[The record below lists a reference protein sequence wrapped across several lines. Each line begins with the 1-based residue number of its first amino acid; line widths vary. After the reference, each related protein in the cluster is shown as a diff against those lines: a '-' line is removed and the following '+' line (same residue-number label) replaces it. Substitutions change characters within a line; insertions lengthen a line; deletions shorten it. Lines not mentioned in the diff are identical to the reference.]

1 MTKTNSLK
9 KALAGILAA
18 CMAATTLV
26 AAPFT
31 FGNSQ
36 NVGAASLDEMELLAQ
51 YSFESGYTDS
61 VSGKSG
67 TLDETT
73 TGTISLQK
81 DKDNTYMSVGSSG
94 NDNNV
99 IQVANPFKGDA
110 ASDMTIAMKVRV
122 NESNNFEGLWAIVNA
137 PAGSWVGLCGTGG
150 FHYNYP
156 GIYRDYPAEANAA
169 EYNGSIPVDSQWH
182 EVVTT
187 ITATGDLTLYV
198 DGESKYTINDS
209 TMMTGFYQYDYLLI
223 GSGASSLPSWGSST
237 ADYDDVRFYSGAAD
251 ADAVVAIY
259 KEAAPEALASY
270 TFDDASSI
278 EGLTSV
284 GASVVTDDVQGCVL
298 KIEKNTTSNNYVR
311 LNNPLYQKEASDFT
325 IAMNVLLEEDTDA
338 YRGLWS
344 FSNEAGNVGYF
355 GMSRN
360 GGLRYNGYLPAGE
373 ANHWYNTAGY
383 GLGEDTSWHKLA
395 VVVSAE
401 DGTAKI
407 YLDGTLTGTMDA
419 SSTFDSYGDAGVDIA
434 KLLAD
439 VPEYVTKQQYFFLGF
454 ASGSNWMTNGAS
466 YDNVAIY
473 GRALTAL
480 EIANLPGTVPSAS
493 EEEPEP
499 PVDLGEPIPISRD
512 AVDGVSGWQVINGDS
527 SQKSTIDLTDR
538 AVGNNYSIYGWFKV
552 NGTAENMH
560 LYEQISTPTSYYG
573 TRLYTNG
580 SGELV
585 LCVENSSSG
594 AQNIATGYNLND
606 HLNQAFFLTVNYDYD
621 NNTVSLYIDGEEYIS
636 RTGILVRA
644 SSLTVSQMWLG
655 YSFWSND
662 PVLKGSAAGVYY
674 SNAIDLPNSEAIQAY
689 MKEHQAP
696 TTDLDRLEYATAPVE
711 NLNIVEGNATYVQDP
726 NGNYVRVRD
735 ENGNYTYVK
744 SANGNYVK
752 DADGNYVLAKISKVD
767 GNAKA
772 MLSTE
777 KYTQETL
784 AATDDA
790 RYSGTPGYRAFD
802 VSKFLSQD
810 DFAVTSWVRWY
821 GDGSTSWGGTQ
832 SLQAQRFFDLFD
844 IDKADQS
851 KYEFYF
857 NGWEE
862 NFYQRNPS
870 VSSKL
875 ELQEGI
881 DELKL
886 YVNNPNVASAE
897 AGVYLCGITAGA
909 TMNGLSRPCFR
920 PGLTFN
926 ANGGKTNSGLP
937 YQWTHIAVV
946 YDADGHQGSNG
957 SVYGASLTY
966 YVDGAAYAVRYFD
979 YADFD
984 ETEDAFYQN
993 NSDPKNAAFVE
1004 SGKESSYDQ
1013 NQVVGGSLDG
1023 ADIIYNTTAEQLKV
1037 KNMALD
1043 TLYLG
1048 GSTVSTALWNG
1059 QYQNAYLYNYAL
1071 TSGEVSEDYVDLVKP
1086 LEGASM
1092 ETPTEAN
1099 NITTDGNIYALIN
1112 ESANASK
1119 TMELGFN
1126 TEWLNTSAYRGTS
1139 SLSFNGD
1146 GGYAE
1151 VDTSLLTTDGQP
1163 IKEDGSNVS
1172 DQFTFS
1178 TWVNL
1183 SDTLNWGRIFD
1194 IKGDNG
1200 ELFLSN
1206 NGYFNNDA
1214 NVGLGLRSSTLEN
1227 GIEVD
1232 KIDVS
1237 NGTSINAGTWVNVTV
1252 VIDGTDVSLYFQGE
1266 LEITGKLTMPLSEM
1280 GIHTFYLSR
1289 SAAVDGKYGL
1299 PLDPDNDMVLDET
1312 YLVQDALSDAQVLQL
1327 AKYGYAGAKTS
1338 TTQENSTR
1346 LEMLDVADL
1355 FDADRNVDTYYV
1367 DITDHKTLSAE
1378 VMNALANSTGKTLYV
1393 RVEQGV
1399 SYDFIWELTSEA
1411 FAGRTYSAS
1420 DEFDLL
1426 VSGANMSSADA
1437 TIILNAY
1444 MEQLRVTDPSASVH
1458 LQAQT
1463 ITVYADKLPVELPLF
1478 INYNRDFLQ
1487 TVDNGDGTQTLKDVP
1502 LNLYK
1507 GTAFSYSLVQKG
1519 LKAATDQDG
1528 NTLMQNYTNPTT
1540 NANGTVVQ
1548 YYVQNLTEGGS
1559 FILTPQTLP

>member
-61 VSGKSG
+61 VSGD
-67 TLDETT
+67 TATA
-73 TGTISLQK
+73 TGTDAGAVTLQK
-81 DKDNTYMSVGSSG
+81 EENGNTYLSIANESSFA
-94 NDNNV
+94 NNIKNYVEYDNPMQDVDSTNG
-99 IQVANPFKGDA
+99 F
-110 ASDMTIAMKVRV
+110 TIAMKIRLH
-122 NESNNFEGLWAIVNA
+122 NAAEQANAYEGLWCVSNGVGPENTFAGLLPSGFRYNAGNNVYFDSTSQQNEGQTLGISADNFSNVVVSVAGNGTIV
-137 PAGSWVGLCGTGG
+137 
-150 FHYNYP
+150 
-156 GIYRDYPAEANAA
+156 I
-169 EYNGSIPVDSQWH
+169 
-182 EVVTT
+182 
-187 ITATGDLTLYV
+187 YV
-198 DGESKYTINDS
+198 DGTEKLTIDAS
-209 TMMTGFYQYDYLLI
+209 TANVSGWTSFLTEQDKFYLGFGTTISQWCTA
-223 GSGASSLPSWGSST
+223 G
-237 ADYDDVRFYSGAAD
+237 ADYDDVRIYSGAAD
-251 ADAVVAIY
+251 AEAAAAIY
-259 KEAAPEALASY
+259 EEAAPEAVICYDFENGIGDYPVTGTVEAVEDEIQGNVVNVASDY
-270 TFDDASSI
+270 TTYPKNYITFDNPFQNSD
-278 EGLTSV
+278 LT
-284 GASVVTDDVQGCVL
+284 
-298 KIEKNTTSNNYVR
+298 
-311 LNNPLYQKEASDFT
+311 EATVS
-325 IAMNVLLEEDTDA
+325 MNV
-338 YRGLWS
+338 
-344 FSNEAGNVGYF
+344 
-355 GMSRN
+355 
-360 GGLRYNGYLPAGE
+360 
-373 ANHWYNTAGY
+373 
-383 GLGEDTSWHKLA
+383 K
-395 VVVSAE
+395 
-401 DGTAKI
+401 
-407 YLDGTLTGTMDA
+407 LTGTA
-419 SSTFDSYGDAGVDIA
+419 VNSFEAHW
-434 KLLAD
+434 
-439 VPEYVTKQQYFFLGF
+439 GF
-454 ASGSNWMTNGAS
+454 ANNVTETPLFALSGDGSLHYNGAPGYFDQATGLLSLDDCWHKVAVVIKNDGSLNTYVDGVLKVQANITNLISGAEATTITDLLNSAEHFYLGIAGTFWGSAGAS
-466 YDNVAIY
+466 YDNVAFY
-473 GRALTAL
+473 NTALTDL
-480 EIANLPGTVPSAS
+480 EIANLPGTAQVPESGGD
-493 EEEPEP
+493 EPEDP
-499 PVDLGEPIPISRD
+499 MDPTQPYLLTKDEGK
-512 AVDGVSGWQVINGDS
+512 WQVIDGQSINTTT
-527 SQKSTIDLTDR
+527 KSLTGYIT
-538 AVGNNYSIYGWFKV
+538 GNNFSISGWMNFNSISGNNMYLFQMQGGTNSAHGVRFSTSRDGALRTWLMNNNIDTSWDSEQLLPVGETFLFTLNYDGDNHTITVYINNEVYFTYTNETNVIPATDYSMANIV
-552 NGTAENMH
+552 LGTSQWGDPILDGRMAD
-560 LYEQISTPTSYYG
+560 LYISNNLISTDD
-573 TRLYTNG
+573 
-580 SGELV
+580 
-585 LCVENSSSG
+585 
-594 AQNIATGYNLND
+594 IAAKVT
-606 HLNQAFFLTVNYDYD
+606 AADYPD
-621 NNTVSLYIDGEEYIS
+621 WDDT
-636 RTGILVRA
+636 
-644 SSLTVSQMWLG
+644 
-655 YSFWSND
+655 
-662 PVLKGSAAGVYY
+662 SAAIIPLI
-674 SNAIDLPNSEAIQAY
+674 AE
-689 MKEHQAP
+689 
-696 TTDLDRLEYATAPVE
+696 RE
-711 NLNIVEGNATYVQDP
+711 NLNIVEGAENVKYDDTETDS
-726 NGNYVRVRD
+726 NGNKKILSV
-735 ENGNYTYVK
+735 NGQ
-744 SANGNYVK
+744 
-752 DADGNYVLAKISKVD
+752 
-767 GNAKA
+767 AKA
-772 MLSTE
+772 QLSTE
-777 KYTQETL
+777 KYEAETL
-784 AATDDA
+784 STNDVTVDA
-790 RYSGTPGYRAFD
+790 GYREFDTSAF
-802 VSKFLSQD
+802 LANAD
-810 DFAVTSWVRWY
+810 DFTVTSWVHWY
-821 GDGSTSWGGTQ
+821 GDGTTTWGGKQT
-832 SLQAQRFFDLFD
+832 LTAQRFFDLFNIKD
-844 IDKADQS
+844 EDQS

-862 NFYQRNPS
+862 NYYDRNPS
-870 VSSKL
+870 VSSTSEIQEAVE
-875 ELQEGI
+875 ELGV
-881 DELKL
+881 LN
-886 YVNNPNVASAE
+886 NNPNVASSE
-897 AGVYLCGITAGA
+897 SGVYLCGISAGA
-909 TMNGLSRPCFR
+909 TLNGLNRPCFR
-920 PGLTFN
+920 PGKTFVS
-926 ANGGKTNSGLP
+926 NGNQTNSGLP
-937 YQWTHIAVV
+937 YQWAHIAVV
-946 YDADGHQGSNG
+946 YDADGHVGSDG
-957 SVYGASLTY
+957 TVYGASLTY
-966 YVDGAAYAVRYFD
+966 YVDSAAYATRYFD

-984 ETEDAFYQN
+984 TSVDEFYQS
-993 NSDPKNAAFVE
+993 NSSPKDGYFIDEDHTRPENADA
-1004 SGKESSYDQ
+1004 Q
-1013 NQVVGGSLDG
+1013 IVGGSVDG
-1023 ADIIYNTTAEQLKV
+1023 ADIIYGIANAEALKV

-1048 GSTVSTALWNG
+1048 KSTDSDAYWNG
-1059 QYQNAYLYNYAL
+1059 EYRNAYLYNYAL
-1071 TSGEVSEDYVDLVKP
+1071 TSGEVGEDYVDLVKP

-1112 ESANASK
+1112 ESVNASK

-1206 NGYFNNDA
+1206 NGYFNDNA
-1214 NVGLGLRSSTLEN
+1214 NVGLGLRSSTLKN

-1327 AKYGYAGAKTS
+1327 ARYGYAGAKTS

-1437 TIILNAY
+1437 TTILTKWS
-1444 MEQLRVTDPSASVH
+1444 QKDPTAHVN

-1502 LNLYK
+1502 LKLYK
-1507 GTAFSYSLVQKG
+1507 GNASSYSLLKDG
-1519 LKAATDQDG
+1519 LNAATDQDG
-1528 NTLMQNYTNPTT
+1528 NTLMQNYTNPSTGAT
-1540 NANGTVVQ
+1540 GTVIQ

>member
-61 VSGKSG
+61 VSGD
-67 TLDETT
+67 TATA
-73 TGTISLQK
+73 TGTDAGAVTLQK
-81 DKDNTYMSVGSSG
+81 EENGNTYLSIANESSFA
-94 NDNNV
+94 NNIKNYVEYDN
-99 IQVANPFKGDA
+99 PMKGV
-110 ASDMTIAMKVRV
+110 SSTNGFTIAMKIRLHDAALQT
-122 NESNNFEGLWAIVNA
+122 NSWEGLWCVANGVGPENA
-137 PAGSWVGLCGTGG
+137 FAGMLPGG
-150 FHYNYP
+150 FRFNAGNNVFYDYTNEQHPELNP
-156 GIYRDYPAEANAA
+156 GISAEQF
-169 EYNGSIPVDSQWH
+169 S
-182 EVVTT
+182 EVV
-187 ITATGDLTLYV
+187 ATVGGDGTLNVYV
-198 DGESKYTINDS
+198 DGDLKYTVGTDVANASQLISFLTQQDKFYLGFGTTINAWC
-209 TMMTGFYQYDYLLI
+209 TAG
-223 GSGASSLPSWGSST
+223 
-237 ADYDDVRFYSGAAD
+237 ADYDDVRIYSGAAD
-251 ADAVVAIY
+251 AEVAAAIY
-259 KEAAPEALASY
+259 EEATPEAVICYDFENGIGDYPVTGTVEAVEDEIQGNVVNVASDY
-270 TFDDASSI
+270 TTYPKNYITFDNPFKNSD
-278 EGLTSV
+278 LT
-284 GASVVTDDVQGCVL
+284 
-298 KIEKNTTSNNYVR
+298 
-311 LNNPLYQKEASDFT
+311 EATVS
-325 IAMNVLLEEDTDA
+325 MNV
-338 YRGLWS
+338 
-344 FSNEAGNVGYF
+344 
-355 GMSRN
+355 
-360 GGLRYNGYLPAGE
+360 
-373 ANHWYNTAGY
+373 
-383 GLGEDTSWHKLA
+383 K
-395 VVVSAE
+395 
-401 DGTAKI
+401 
-407 YLDGTLTGTMDA
+407 LTGTA
-419 SSTFDSYGDAGVDIA
+419 VNSFEAHW
-434 KLLAD
+434 
-439 VPEYVTKQQYFFLGF
+439 GF
-454 ASGSNWMTNGAS
+454 ANNVTETPLFALSGDGSLHYNGAPGYFDQATGLLSLDDCWHKVAVVIKNDGSLNTYVDGVLKVQANITNLISGADATTITDLLNSAEQFYLGIAGTFWGSAGAS
-466 YDNVAIY
+466 YDNVAFY
-473 GRALTAL
+473 DTALTDL
-480 EIANLPGTVPSAS
+480 EIANLPGTAQIPGSS
-493 EEEPEP
+493 EEEPE
-499 PVDLGEPIPISRD
+499 EPMDPAQPYLLTKD
-512 AVDGVSGWQVINGDS
+512 EGKWQVIDGQSINTTTKNVTGYI
-527 SQKSTIDLTDR
+527 T
-538 AVGNNYSIYGWFKV
+538 GNNFSISGWMNFNSISGNNMYLFQMQGGTNSAHGVRFSTSRDGALRTWLMNNNIDTSWDSEQLLPVGETFLFTLNYDGDNHTITVYINNEVYFTYTNENTVVPATDYSMANIV
-552 NGTAENMH
+552 LGTSQWSDPTLDGRMAD
-560 LYEQISTPTSYYG
+560 LYISNNLISTDD
-573 TRLYTNG
+573 
-580 SGELV
+580 
-585 LCVENSSSG
+585 
-594 AQNIATGYNLND
+594 IAAKVT
-606 HLNQAFFLTVNYDYD
+606 AADYPD
-621 NNTVSLYIDGEEYIS
+621 WDDT
-636 RTGILVRA
+636 
-644 SSLTVSQMWLG
+644 
-655 YSFWSND
+655 
-662 PVLKGSAAGVYY
+662 SAAIIPLI
-674 SNAIDLPNSEAIQAY
+674 AE
-689 MKEHQAP
+689 
-696 TTDLDRLEYATAPVE
+696 RE
-711 NLNIVEGNATYVQDP
+711 NLNIVELGT
-726 NGNYVRVRD
+726 
-735 ENGNYTYVK
+735 K
-744 SANGNYVK
+744 
-752 DADGNYVLAKISKVD
+752 ADGTPTTVTYDNSDKDSAGHSKITEVN
-767 GNAKA
+767 GQAKA
-772 MLSTE
+772 QLSTE
-777 KYTQETL
+777 KYEAETL
-784 AATDDA
+784 STNDVTVDA
-790 RYSGTPGYRAFD
+790 GYREFDTSAF
-802 VSKFLSQD
+802 LANAD
-810 DFAVTSWVRWY
+810 DFTVTSWVHWY
-821 GDGSTSWGGTQ
+821 GDGTTTWGGKQT
-832 SLQAQRFFDLFD
+832 LTAQRFFDLFNIKD
-844 IDKADQS
+844 EDQS

-862 NFYQRNPS
+862 NYYDRNPS
-870 VSSKL
+870 VSSTSEIQEAVE
-875 ELQEGI
+875 ELGV
-881 DELKL
+881 LN
-886 YVNNPNVASAE
+886 NNPNVASSE
-897 AGVYLCGITAGA
+897 SGVYLCGISAGA
-909 TMNGLSRPCFR
+909 TLNGLNRPCFR
-920 PGLTFN
+920 PGKTFVS
-926 ANGGKTNSGLP
+926 NGNQTNSGLP
-937 YQWTHIAVV
+937 YQWAHVAVV
-946 YDADGHQGSNG
+946 YDADGHVGSDG
-957 SVYGASLTY
+957 TVYGASLTY
-966 YVDGAAYAVRYFD
+966 YVDSAAYATRYFD

-984 ETEDAFYQN
+984 TSVDEFYQS
-993 NSDPKNAAFVE
+993 NSSPKDGYFIDEDHTRPENADA
-1004 SGKESSYDQ
+1004 Q
-1013 NQVVGGSLDG
+1013 IVGGSVDG
-1023 ADIIYNTTAEQLKV
+1023 ADIIYGIANAEALKV

-1048 GSTVSTALWNG
+1048 KSTDSDAYWNG
-1059 QYQNAYLYNYAL
+1059 EYRNAYLYNYAL
-1071 TSGEVSEDYVDLVKP
+1071 TSGEVGEDYVDLVKP

-1112 ESANASK
+1112 ESTNASK

-1312 YLVQDALSDAQVLQL
+1312 YLLQDALSDAQVLQL

-1437 TIILNAY
+1437 TTILTKWS
-1444 MEQLRVTDPSASVH
+1444 QKDPTANVN

-1463 ITVYADKLPVELPLF
+1463 ITVYANKLPVELPLF

-1507 GTAFSYSLVQKG
+1507 GTASSYSLVQKG

>member
-26 AAPFT
+26 AVPFT

-51 YSFESGYTDS
+51 YSFESGYADS
-61 VSGKSG
+61 VSGD
-67 TLDETT
+67 TATA
-73 TGTISLQK
+73 TGTDAGAVTLQK
-81 DKDNTYMSVGSSG
+81 EENGNTYLSIANESSFA
-94 NDNNV
+94 NNIKNYVEYDN
-99 IQVANPFKGDA
+99 PMKGV
-110 ASDMTIAMKVRV
+110 SSTNGFTIAMKIRLHDAALQT
-122 NESNNFEGLWAIVNA
+122 NSWEGLWCVANGVGPENA
-137 PAGSWVGLCGTGG
+137 FAGMLPGG
-150 FHYNYP
+150 FRFNAGNNVFYDYTNEQHPELNP
-156 GIYRDYPAEANAA
+156 GISAEQF
-169 EYNGSIPVDSQWH
+169 S
-182 EVVTT
+182 EVV
-187 ITATGDLTLYV
+187 ATVGGDGTLNVYV
-198 DGESKYTINDS
+198 DGDLKYTVGTDVANASQLVSFLTQQDKFYLGFGTTINAWC
-209 TMMTGFYQYDYLLI
+209 TAG
-223 GSGASSLPSWGSST
+223 
-237 ADYDDVRFYSGAAD
+237 ADYDDVRIYSGAAD
-251 ADAVVAIY
+251 AEAVAAIYEETASPVASWNFEDGLTDGVTGEKGTLSASGAEVVEDENGNGYLTVADEASTGTTRNYAQFANPLKGKDLSNGFTITMNVRTTGLANSWEGIWGFLNSADDAVGGFYGLCGDGGFHYNKGVPADNDY
-259 KEAAPEALASY
+259 FDY
-270 TFDDASSI
+270 TTT
-278 EGLTSV
+278 EGLTPIGIVTEGFSK
-284 GASVVTDDVQGCVL
+284 VVTTVNGEGAINIYVDGAL
-298 KIEKNTTSNNYVR
+298 K
-311 LNNPLYQKEASDFT
+311 LT
-325 IAMNVLLEEDTDA
+325 IDA
-338 YRGLWS
+338 
-344 FSNEAGNVGYF
+344 
-355 GMSRN
+355 
-360 GGLRYNGYLPAGE
+360 
-373 ANHWYNTAGY
+373 NTATTLAAGKDRAAVMKTALDFIAQQDY
-383 GLGEDTSWHKLA
+383 FYLG
-395 VVVSAE
+395 V
-401 DGTAKI
+401 GTN
-407 YLDGTLTGTMDA
+407 
-419 SSTFDSYGDAGVDIA
+419 IA
-434 KLLAD
+434 AWNTCGAD
-439 VPEYVTKQQYFFLGF
+439 
-454 ASGSNWMTNGAS
+454 
-466 YDNVAIY
+466 YDNVAVY
-473 GRALTAL
+473 DRELTAL
-480 EIANLPGTVPSAS
+480 EIANLPGTIPPEES
-493 EEEPEP
+493 EE
-499 PVDLGEPIPISRD
+499 PVDP
-512 AVDGVSGWQVINGDS
+512 GVPMLLTKDEGKWQVIDGS
-527 SQKSTIDLTDR
+527 SINASAINVQSY
-538 AVGNNYSIYGWFKV
+538 AAGQNNYSIYGWYRF
-552 NGTAENMH
+552 NSTAANMH
-560 LYEQISTPTSYYG
+560 LYEQLSTGTGYYG
-573 TRLYTNG
+573 SRMFTNG
-580 SGELV
+580 SGVLTLV
-585 LCVENSSSG
+585 VEN
-594 AQNIATGYNLND
+594 ATHGMNTITTSYNVKE
-606 HLNQAFFLTVNYDYD
+606 HLNENFFLTVNYDFD
-621 NNTVSLYIDGEEYIS
+621 NNVIS
-636 RTGILVRA
+636 VYVNGDEVASKSGILVA
-644 SSLTVSQMWLG
+644 AKDLAVQQIYLGHSMWT
-655 YSFWSND
+655 D
-662 PVLKGSAAGVYY
+662 PVIDGRIADLYY
-674 SNAIDLPNSEAIQAY
+674 SNSVLTDINAY
-689 MKEHQAP
+689 MEANPAP
-696 TTDLDRLEYATAPVE
+696 ALDQTSDQVVALVAERE
-711 NLNIVEGNATYVQDP
+711 NLNIVEGTENVKYGTETDS
-726 NGNYVRVRD
+726 NGNKKILSV
-735 ENGNYTYVK
+735 NGQ
-744 SANGNYVK
+744 
-752 DADGNYVLAKISKVD
+752 
-767 GNAKA
+767 AKA
-772 MLSTE
+772 QLSTE
-777 KYTQETL
+777 KYEAETL
-784 AATDDA
+784 STNDVTVDA
-790 RYSGTPGYRAFD
+790 GYREFDTSAF
-802 VSKFLSQD
+802 LANAD
-810 DFAVTSWVRWY
+810 DFTVTSWVHWY
-821 GDGSTSWGGTQ
+821 GDGTTTWGGKQT
-832 SLQAQRFFDLFD
+832 LTAQRFFDLFNIKD
-844 IDKADQS
+844 EDQS

-862 NFYQRNPS
+862 NYYDRNPS
-870 VSSKL
+870 VSSTSEIQEAVE
-875 ELQEGI
+875 ELGV
-881 DELKL
+881 LN
-886 YVNNPNVASAE
+886 NNPNVASSE
-897 AGVYLCGITAGA
+897 SGVYLCGISAGA
-909 TMNGLSRPCFR
+909 TLNGLNRPCFR
-920 PGLTFN
+920 PGKTFVS
-926 ANGGKTNSGLP
+926 NGNQTNSGLP
-937 YQWTHIAVV
+937 YQWAHVAVV
-946 YDADGHQGSNG
+946 YDADGHVGSDG
-957 SVYGASLTY
+957 TVYGASLTY
-966 YVDGAAYAVRYFD
+966 YVDSAAYATRYFD

-984 ETEDAFYQN
+984 TSVDEFYQS
-993 NSDPKNAAFVE
+993 NSSPKDGYFIDEDHTRPENADA
-1004 SGKESSYDQ
+1004 Q
-1013 NQVVGGSLDG
+1013 IVGGSVDG
-1023 ADIIYNTTAEQLKV
+1023 ADIIYGIANAEALKV

-1048 GSTVSTALWNG
+1048 KSTDSDAYWNG
-1059 QYQNAYLYNYAL
+1059 EYRNAYLYNYAL
-1071 TSGEVSEDYVDLVKP
+1071 TSGEVGEDYVDLVKP

-1112 ESANASK
+1112 ESTNASK

-1437 TIILNAY
+1437 TTILTKWS
-1444 MEQLRVTDPSASVH
+1444 QKDPTANVN

-1463 ITVYADKLPVELPLF
+1463 ITVYANKLPVELPLF

-1507 GTAFSYSLVQKG
+1507 GTASSYSLVQKG

>member
-1 MTKTNSLK
+1 
-9 KALAGILAA
+9 
-18 CMAATTLV
+18 MAATTLV

-61 VSGKSG
+61 VSGD
-67 TLDETT
+67 TATA
-73 TGTISLQK
+73 TGTDAGAVTLQK
-81 DKDNTYMSVGSSG
+81 EENGNTYLSIANESSFA
-94 NDNNV
+94 NNIKNYVEYDNPMQDVDSTNG
-99 IQVANPFKGDA
+99 F
-110 ASDMTIAMKVRV
+110 TIAMKIRLH
-122 NESNNFEGLWAIVNA
+122 NAAEQANAYEGLWCVSNGVGPENTFAGLLPSGFRYNAGNNVYFDSTSQQNEGQTLGISADNFSNVVVSVAGNGTIV
-137 PAGSWVGLCGTGG
+137 
-150 FHYNYP
+150 
-156 GIYRDYPAEANAA
+156 I
-169 EYNGSIPVDSQWH
+169 
-182 EVVTT
+182 
-187 ITATGDLTLYV
+187 YV
-198 DGESKYTINDS
+198 DGTEKLTIDAS
-209 TMMTGFYQYDYLLI
+209 TANVSGWTSFLTEQDKFYLGFGTTISQWCTA
-223 GSGASSLPSWGSST
+223 G
-237 ADYDDVRFYSGAAD
+237 ADYDDVRIYSGAAD
-251 ADAVVAIY
+251 AEAAAAIY
-259 KEAAPEALASY
+259 EEAAPEAVICYDFENGIGDYPVTGTVEAVEDEIQGNVVNVASDY
-270 TFDDASSI
+270 TTYPKNYITFDNPFQNSD
-278 EGLTSV
+278 LT
-284 GASVVTDDVQGCVL
+284 
-298 KIEKNTTSNNYVR
+298 
-311 LNNPLYQKEASDFT
+311 EATVS
-325 IAMNVLLEEDTDA
+325 MNV
-338 YRGLWS
+338 
-344 FSNEAGNVGYF
+344 
-355 GMSRN
+355 
-360 GGLRYNGYLPAGE
+360 
-373 ANHWYNTAGY
+373 
-383 GLGEDTSWHKLA
+383 K
-395 VVVSAE
+395 
-401 DGTAKI
+401 
-407 YLDGTLTGTMDA
+407 LTGTA
-419 SSTFDSYGDAGVDIA
+419 VNSFEAHW
-434 KLLAD
+434 
-439 VPEYVTKQQYFFLGF
+439 GF
-454 ASGSNWMTNGAS
+454 ANNVTETPLFALSGDGSLHYNGAPGYFDQATGLLSLDDCWHKVAVVIKNDGSLNTYVDGVLKVQANITNLISGAEATTITDLLNSAEHFYLGIAGTFWGSAGAS
-466 YDNVAIY
+466 YDNVAFY
-473 GRALTAL
+473 NTALTDL
-480 EIANLPGTVPSAS
+480 EIANLPGTAQVPESGGD
-493 EEEPEP
+493 EPEDP
-499 PVDLGEPIPISRD
+499 MDPTQPYLLTKDEGK
-512 AVDGVSGWQVINGDS
+512 WQVIDGQSINTTT
-527 SQKSTIDLTDR
+527 KSLTGYIT
-538 AVGNNYSIYGWFKV
+538 GNNFSISGWMNFNSISGNNMYLFQMQGGTNSAHGVRFSTSRDGALRTWLMNNNIDTSWDSEQLLPVGETFLFTLNYDGDNHTITVYINNEVYFTYTNETNVIPATDYSMANIV
-552 NGTAENMH
+552 LGTSQWGDPILDGRMAD
-560 LYEQISTPTSYYG
+560 LYISNNLISTDD
-573 TRLYTNG
+573 
-580 SGELV
+580 
-585 LCVENSSSG
+585 
-594 AQNIATGYNLND
+594 IAAKVT
-606 HLNQAFFLTVNYDYD
+606 AADYPD
-621 NNTVSLYIDGEEYIS
+621 WDDT
-636 RTGILVRA
+636 
-644 SSLTVSQMWLG
+644 
-655 YSFWSND
+655 
-662 PVLKGSAAGVYY
+662 SAAIIPLI
-674 SNAIDLPNSEAIQAY
+674 AE
-689 MKEHQAP
+689 
-696 TTDLDRLEYATAPVE
+696 RE
-711 NLNIVEGNATYVQDP
+711 NLNIVEGAENVKYDDTETDS
-726 NGNYVRVRD
+726 NGNKKILSV
-735 ENGNYTYVK
+735 NGQ
-744 SANGNYVK
+744 
-752 DADGNYVLAKISKVD
+752 
-767 GNAKA
+767 AKA
-772 MLSTE
+772 QLSTE
-777 KYTQETL
+777 KYEAETL
-784 AATDDA
+784 STNDVTVDA
-790 RYSGTPGYRAFD
+790 GYREFDTSAF
-802 VSKFLSQD
+802 LANAD
-810 DFAVTSWVRWY
+810 DFTVTSWVHWY
-821 GDGSTSWGGTQ
+821 GDGTTTWGGKQT
-832 SLQAQRFFDLFD
+832 LTAQRFFDLFNIKD
-844 IDKADQS
+844 EDQS

-862 NFYQRNPS
+862 NYYDRNPS
-870 VSSKL
+870 VSSTSEIQEAVE
-875 ELQEGI
+875 ELGV
-881 DELKL
+881 LN
-886 YVNNPNVASAE
+886 NNPNVASSE
-897 AGVYLCGITAGA
+897 SGVYLCGISAGA
-909 TMNGLSRPCFR
+909 TLNGLNRPCFR
-920 PGLTFN
+920 PGKTFVS
-926 ANGGKTNSGLP
+926 NGNQTNSGLP
-937 YQWTHIAVV
+937 YQWAHIAVV
-946 YDADGHQGSNG
+946 YDADGHVGSDG
-957 SVYGASLTY
+957 TVYGASLTY
-966 YVDGAAYAVRYFD
+966 YVDSAAYATRYFD

-984 ETEDAFYQN
+984 TSVDEFYQS
-993 NSDPKNAAFVE
+993 NSSPKDGYFIDEDHTRPENADA
-1004 SGKESSYDQ
+1004 Q
-1013 NQVVGGSLDG
+1013 IVGGSVDG
-1023 ADIIYNTTAEQLKV
+1023 ADIIYGIANAEALKV

-1048 GSTVSTALWNG
+1048 KSTDSDAYWNG
-1059 QYQNAYLYNYAL
+1059 EYRNAYLYNYAL
-1071 TSGEVSEDYVDLVKP
+1071 TSGEVGEDYVDLVKP

-1112 ESANASK
+1112 ESVNASK

-1206 NGYFNNDA
+1206 NGYFNDNA
-1214 NVGLGLRSSTLEN
+1214 NVGLGLRSSTLKN

-1327 AKYGYAGAKTS
+1327 ARYGYAGAKTS

-1437 TIILNAY
+1437 TTILTKWS
-1444 MEQLRVTDPSASVH
+1444 QKDPTAHVN

-1502 LNLYK
+1502 LKLYK
-1507 GTAFSYSLVQKG
+1507 GNASSYSLLKDG
-1519 LKAATDQDG
+1519 LNAATDQDG
-1528 NTLMQNYTNPTT
+1528 NTLMQNYTNPSTGAT
-1540 NANGTVVQ
+1540 GTVIQ

>member
-36 NVGAASLDEMELLAQ
+36 NVGAAPMEQLEQVAAYTFDDSASIEGLEAVGASVIEDEDQGSVLQVAANANGKNYLRLDNPFYQGEAESLTVSMKVKLLAAADQ
-51 YSFESGYTDS
+51 WLGLFGFMN
-61 VSGKSG
+61 
-67 TLDETT
+67 
-73 TGTISLQK
+73 
-81 DKDNTYMSVGSSG
+81 NT
-94 NDNNV
+94 
-99 IQVANPFKGDA
+99 
-110 ASDMTIAMKVRV
+110 
-122 NESNNFEGLWAIVNA
+122 
-137 PAGSWVGLCGTGG
+137 TGG
-150 FHYNYP
+150 FF
-156 GIYRDYPAEANAA
+156 GVSG
-169 EYNGSIPVDSQWH
+169 NGSVHFNAFYPDPGNIYYDTNVNVLANDNAWH
-182 EVVTT
+182 DFVMAINGNGVINT
-187 ITATGDLTLYV
+187 YV
-198 DGESKYTINDS
+198 DGALVASYEGDS
-209 TMMTGFYQYDYLLI
+209 DVTNFISNQQYLYL
-223 GSGASSLPSWGSST
+223 GVAGNYWNTNGAL
-237 ADYDDVRFYSGAAD
+237 YDDVTIYDGAYSA
-251 ADAVVAIY
+251 
-259 KEAAPEALASY
+259 EPNASY
-270 TFDDASSI
+270 TFEDEASI
-278 EGLTSV
+278 EGLEAV
-284 GASVVTDDVQGCVL
+284 GASIVQDADQG
-298 KIEKNTTSNNYVR
+298 
-311 LNNPLYQKEASDFT
+311 
-325 IAMNVLLEEDTDA
+325 NVLQVAANADGKNYLRLENPA
-338 YRGLWS
+338 Y
-344 FSNEAGNVGYF
+344 GNDP
-355 GMSRN
+355 SDI
-360 GGLRYNGYLPAGE
+360 
-373 ANHWYNTAGY
+373 T
-383 GLGEDTSWHKLA
+383 
-395 VVVSAE
+395 VS
-401 DGTAKI
+401 
-407 YLDGTLTGTMDA
+407 MD
-419 SSTFDSYGDAGVDIA
+419 V

-439 VPEYVTKQQYFFLGF
+439 ADQWLGLFGFMNNTTGGFFGVSGNGSIHFNAFYPDPNNIYYDTNVNVLKNDGEWHKLVVSVTTDGIVNTYLDGKLAETYTGDPDPANFITNQQYLYLGV
-454 ASGSNWMTNGAS
+454 AGNYWNTNGAL
-466 YDNVAIY
+466 YDNVEIY
-473 GRALTAL
+473 VDEGA
-480 EIANLPGTVPSAS
+480 PVD
-493 EEEPEP
+493 EEEPE
-499 PVDLGEPIPISRD
+499 EPMDPTQPYLLTKD
-512 AVDGVSGWQVINGDS
+512 EGLWQVIDGQSINTTN
-527 SQKSTIDLTDR
+527 KTLTGYIT
-538 AVGNNYSIYGWFKV
+538 GNNFSISGWMNFNSV
-552 NGTAENMH
+552 SGNHMFLFQMQAAANTANGVRCSVA
-560 LYEQISTPTSYYG
+560 S
-573 TRLYTNG
+573 
-580 SGELV
+580 SGELEV
-585 LCVENSSSG
+585 WLK
-594 AQNIATGYNLND
+594 ND
-606 HLNQAFFLTVNYDYD
+606 KGIDTSWKSKQKLPVGETFLFTLNYDGD
-621 NNTVSLYIDGEEYIS
+621 NHTITVYINNEVYFTYTNETNVIPATDYSMANIVLGTSEWGDPILDGRMADLYISNSLIS
-636 RTGILVRA
+636 TDDIAAKVTA
-644 SSLTVSQMWLG
+644 ADYPDWDDT
-655 YSFWSND
+655 
-662 PVLKGSAAGVYY
+662 SAAIIPLI
-674 SNAIDLPNSEAIQAY
+674 AE
-689 MKEHQAP
+689 
-696 TTDLDRLEYATAPVE
+696 RE
-711 NLNIVEGNATYVQDP
+711 NLNIVELGT
-726 NGNYVRVRD
+726 
-735 ENGNYTYVK
+735 K
-744 SANGNYVK
+744 
-752 DADGNYVLAKISKVD
+752 ADGTPTTVTYDNSDKDSAGHSKITEVN
-767 GNAKA
+767 GQAKA
-772 MLSTE
+772 QLSTE
-777 KYTQETL
+777 KYEAETL
-784 AATDDA
+784 STNDVTVDA
-790 RYSGTPGYRAFD
+790 GYREFDTSAF
-802 VSKFLSQD
+802 LANAD
-810 DFAVTSWVRWY
+810 DFTVTSWVHWY
-821 GDGSTSWGGTQ
+821 GDGTTTWGGKQT
-832 SLQAQRFFDLFD
+832 LTAQRFFDLFNIKD
-844 IDKADQS
+844 EDQS

-862 NFYQRNPS
+862 NYYDRNPS
-870 VSSKL
+870 VSSTSEIQEAVE
-875 ELQEGI
+875 ELGV
-881 DELKL
+881 LN
-886 YVNNPNVASAE
+886 NNPNVASSE
-897 AGVYLCGITAGA
+897 SGVYLCGISAGA
-909 TMNGLSRPCFR
+909 TLNGLNRPCFR
-920 PGLTFN
+920 PGKTFVS
-926 ANGGKTNSGLP
+926 NGNQTNSGLP
-937 YQWTHIAVV
+937 YQWAHVAVV
-946 YDADGHQGSNG
+946 YDADGHVGSDG
-957 SVYGASLTY
+957 TVYGASLTY
-966 YVDGAAYAVRYFD
+966 YVDSAAYATRYFD

-984 ETEDAFYQN
+984 TSVDEFYQS
-993 NSDPKNAAFVE
+993 NSSPKDGYFIDEDHTRPENADA
-1004 SGKESSYDQ
+1004 Q
-1013 NQVVGGSLDG
+1013 IVGGSVDG
-1023 ADIIYNTTAEQLKV
+1023 ADIIYGIANAEALKV

-1048 GSTVSTALWNG
+1048 KSTDSDAYWNG
-1059 QYQNAYLYNYAL
+1059 EYRNAYLYNYAL
-1071 TSGEVSEDYVDLVKP
+1071 TSGEVGEDYVDLVKP

-1092 ETPTEAN
+1092 ETPTKAN

-1112 ESANASK
+1112 ESTNASK

-1393 RVEQGV
+1393 RVQQGV

-1437 TIILNAY
+1437 TTILTKWS
-1444 MEQLRVTDPSASVH
+1444 QKDPTAHVN

-1463 ITVYADKLPVELPLF
+1463 ITVYANKLPVELPLF

-1507 GTAFSYSLVQKG
+1507 GTASSYSLVQKG

>member
-1 MTKTNSLK
+1 
-9 KALAGILAA
+9 
-18 CMAATTLV
+18 MAATTLV

-31 FGNSQ
+31 FGNNQ

-67 TLDETT
+67 TSSESGVSLNKDDSGNTYLSVADEAA
-73 TGTISLQK
+73 TGTNKNYVQF
-81 DKDNTYMSVGSSG
+81 
-94 NDNNV
+94 
-99 IQVANPFKGDA
+99 ANPLLDQEITNGF
-110 ASDMTIAMKVRV
+110 TIAMKVRNHEDVVV
-122 NESNNFEGLWAIVNA
+122 NSWEGLWGFMGEGDVSANTA
-137 PAGSWVGLCGTGG
+137 PCYGLTNYGG
-150 FHYNYP
+150 FHVGNSGANFFDYTENKGAQNL
-156 GIYRDYPAEANAA
+156 GISSTQMDELVTVISPDGSIRIYLNGILKTTIDSSSTFE
-169 EYNGSIPVDSQWH
+169 NGS
-182 EVVTT
+182 
-187 ITATGDLTLYV
+187 AAGL
-198 DGESKYTINDS
+198 
-209 TMMTGFYQYDYLLI
+209 MTGLELLPTMKYFYL
-223 GSGASSLPSWGSST
+223 GVSSPFDGWRTAG
-237 ADYDDVRFYSGAAD
+237 ADYDDVRIYSGAAD
-251 ADAVVAIY
+251 AGAVAAIY
-259 KEAAPEALASY
+259 KEVTPEALASY

-284 GASVVTDDVQGCVL
+284 GASVVTDDVQGSVL
-298 KIEKNTTSNNYVR
+298 KIEKNTTSNNYVQ

-401 DGTAKI
+401 DGTAQI

-434 KLLAD
+434 TLLAD

-466 YDNVAIY
+466 YDNIAIY

-480 EIANLPGTVPSAS
+480 EIANLPGTAQIPGD
-493 EEEPEP
+493 EEEPVEP
-499 PVDLGEPIPISRD
+499 MDPTQPYLLTKDEGK
-512 AVDGVSGWQVINGDS
+512 WQVIDGQSINTTT
-527 SQKSTIDLTDR
+527 KSLTGYIT
-538 AVGNNYSIYGWFKV
+538 GNNFSISGWMNFNSV
-552 NGTAENMH
+552 SGDHMFLFQMQAAANTANGVRCSVAN
-560 LYEQISTPTSYYG
+560 
-573 TRLYTNG
+573 
-580 SGELV
+580 SGELEV
-585 LCVENSSSG
+585 WLK
-594 AQNIATGYNLND
+594 ND
-606 HLNQAFFLTVNYDYD
+606 KGIDTSWKSKQKLPVGETFLFTLNYDGGNHTITVYI
-621 NNTVSLYIDGEEYIS
+621 NNEVYFTYTNETNVIPATDYSMANIILGGSEWADPKLDGRMADLYISNNLIS
-636 RTGILVRA
+636 TDDI
-644 SSLTVSQMWLG
+644 
-655 YSFWSND
+655 
-662 PVLKGSAAGVYY
+662 AAQVAAADYPDWDDT
-674 SNAIDLPNSEAIQAY
+674 SDAIIPLIAE
-689 MKEHQAP
+689 
-696 TTDLDRLEYATAPVE
+696 RE
-711 NLNIVEGNATYVQDP
+711 NLNIVEVGT
-726 NGNYVRVRD
+726 
-735 ENGNYTYVK
+735 K
-744 SANGNYVK
+744 
-752 DADGNYVLAKISKVD
+752 ADGTPTTITYDDSDKDNAGRSKITEVN
-767 GNAKA
+767 GQAKA
-772 MLSTE
+772 QLSTE
-777 KYTQETL
+777 KYEAETL
-784 AATDDA
+784 STNDVTENA
-790 RYSGTPGYRAFD
+790 GYREFDTSAF
-802 VSKFLSQD
+802 LENAD
-810 DFAVTSWVRWY
+810 DFTVTAWVHWY
-821 GDGSTSWGGTQ
+821 GDTASSFGGKSGLKT
-832 SLQAQRFFDLFD
+832 QRFFDLFN
-844 IDKADQS
+844 IPTEEQGE
-851 KYEFYF
+851 YEFYF
-857 NGWEE
+857 NGWEQDNE
-862 NFYQRNPS
+862 QYIIRNPS
-870 VSSKL
+870 VSSES
-875 ELQEGI
+875 EL
-881 DELKL
+881 
-886 YVNNPNVASAE
+886 VAGATEQATMGTGSNQSWE
-897 AGVYLCGITAGA
+897 EGVYLCGITAGA
-909 TMNGLSRPCFR
+909 VLNGMSRPCFR
-920 PGLTFN
+920 PGLTWATSRG
-926 ANGGKTNSGLP
+926 ANSNLP
-937 YQWTHIAVV
+937 YPNQWNHIAVV
-946 YDADGHQGSNG
+946 YDANGHVGSDGT
-957 SVYGASLTY
+957 VYGASLTY
-966 YVDGAAYAVRYFD
+966 YLDGAAYATRYYD

-984 ETEDAFYQN
+984 SEADQWIEAYGDAAGLT
-993 NSDPKNAAFVE
+993 DALPD
-1004 SGKESSYDQ
+1004 SSSS
-1013 NQVVGGSLDG
+1013 NLVGGSADG
-1023 ADIIYNTTAEQLKV
+1023 ADIIYNINADALKV

-1048 GSTVSTALWNG
+1048 KSTDSEDFWNG
-1059 QYQNAYLYNYAL
+1059 EYRNAYLYNYAL

-1099 NITTDGNIYALIN
+1099 NITTDGNIYALVS
-1112 ESANASK
+1112 ESTNASK

-1126 TEWLNTSAYRGTS
+1126 AEWLNTSAYRGTS

-1183 SDTLNWGRIFD
+1183 NDVLDWGRIFD

-1227 GIEVD
+1227 GIETGHN
-1232 KIDVS
+1232 DVS
-1237 NGTSINAGTWVNVTV
+1237 VGTSITAGNWVNITV
-1252 VIDGTDVSLYFQGE
+1252 VIDDTDVSLYFQGE
-1266 LEITGKLTMPLSEM
+1266 LEATGKLTMPLSEM
-1280 GIHTFYLSR
+1280 GINTFYLSR

-1299 PLDPDNDMVLDET
+1299 PLDPDNDIILDET

-1327 AKYGYAGAKTS
+1327 AQYGYAGAKTS

-1367 DITDHKTLSAE
+1367 DITDHKILSAE

-1507 GTAFSYSLVQKG
+1507 GTASSYSLVQKG